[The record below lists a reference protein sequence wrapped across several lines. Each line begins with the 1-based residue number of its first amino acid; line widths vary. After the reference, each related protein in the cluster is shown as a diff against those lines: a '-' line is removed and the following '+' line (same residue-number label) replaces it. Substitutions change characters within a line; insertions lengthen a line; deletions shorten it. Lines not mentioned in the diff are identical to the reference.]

1 MTSSIHNAIYQK
13 TSLHVYSQYDQWEW
27 TDGDQSD
34 RIQLP
39 RDTDPEQ
46 HVLLIT
52 TSLKEIIMNQ
62 IKSTC
67 IYKRYIQFLV

>member
-34 RIQLP
+34 RILL
-39 RDTDPEQ
+39 

>member
-13 TSLHVYSQYDQWEW
+13 TSLHVYTQYDYVEEW

-39 RDTDPEQ
+39 RDTDPEL
-46 HVLLIT
+46 HVLF
-52 TSLKEIIMNQ
+52 E
-62 IKSTC
+62 
-67 IYKRYIQFLV
+67 F

>member
-34 RIQLP
+34 RILLP
-39 RDTDPEQ
+39 RDTDPEL
-46 HVLLIT
+46 HVLF
-52 TSLKEIIMNQ
+52 E
-62 IKSTC
+62 
-67 IYKRYIQFLV
+67 F